1 MKTRNTVLTEISSL
15 LLIVVILLSCGGNEK
30 ENVGKNGNIPEPDKF
45 TYDVEYTENTEI
57 VEENLME
64 MLISSDKTSGVYR
77 FNEDADDL
85 LDIEPGKVVIFY
97 GHSLR
102 RIKSVQKEGNEIIVN
117 TKYATL
123 NEAIKN
129 GTIAWETEIDW
140 SSDQP
145 EVKNASLL
153 MGDAIFASETS
164 SELKIHFEG
173 KINGWDIKLDLE
185 PKNNK
190 LSIDITGSK
199 TIKGQKV
206 CSIRGKGFISK
217 FTTQAEINFANSELE
232 NFEFRNNGLKG
243 ELEII
248 FAAVGLGSE
257 IATLEIPVKIRMPTV
272 IYGIPISFNL
282 GCNLKVYPEVKEGA
296 SSQASYKITYDS
308 DMGFNFIEGDAQV
321 KSKINSE
328 SMAVT
333 GETVS
338 AGVIAM
344 GVGVG
349 LEFPRFEIGILGEV
363 VVPYFLYNTSIS
375 TFFEPGLLSN
385 VPPCQEGRMKFKCV
399 SGIDLKFFGVSYAFS
414 KTHFE
419 KERKW
424 QTEGSRC
431 ED

>member
-1 MKTRNTVLTEISSL
+1 MKIGSAVLTKILSL
-15 LLIVVILLSCGGNEK
+15 LLIAVILFSCGGDEK
-30 ENVGKNGNIPEPDKF
+30 ENISKNENIPKPDKSI
-45 TYDVEYTENTEI
+45 YDVEYTENTEI
-57 VEENLME
+57 IKENLMG
-64 MLISSDKTSGVYR
+64 MLISSDKASGVYR

-85 LDIEPGKVVIFY
+85 LDIEPGKVVLFY

-102 RIKSVQKEGNEIIVN
+102 RIKSVQKEGNEIIVY
-117 TKYATL
+117 TEYATL

-129 GTIAWETEIDW
+129 GTIAWESEIDW

-153 MGDAIFASETS
+153 MGDVIFASETS

-173 KINGWDIKLDLE
+173 KIQGWDINIDLE

-199 TIKGQKV
+199 SIKGQKV
-206 CSIRGKGFISK
+206 CSIQGKGFISK
-217 FTTQAEINFANSELE
+217 FTNQAEINFANSELE
-232 NFEFRNNGLKG
+232 NFEFQNNGLKG

-257 IATLEIPVKIRMPTV
+257 IATLEIPAKIKMPTIV
-272 IYGIPISFNL
+272 YGIPISFNI
-282 GCNLKVYPEVKEGA
+282 GCNLKIYPEVKEGA

-308 DMGFNFIEGDAQV
+308 DMGFNFTEGDAQV

-328 SMAVT
+328 NMAVT

-338 AGVIAM
+338 AGVVAM

-349 LEFPRFEIGILGEV
+349 LEFPRFEIGILGEI
-363 VVPYFLYNTSIS
+363 VVPYFLYNTSVS

-385 VPPCQEGRMKFKCV
+385 APPCQEGRMKFKCV
-399 SGIDLKFFGVSYAFS
+399 SGIDLNFFGVNYAFS

-419 KERKW
+419 KEKKW